1 MNQKEIKSLKNK
13 IQQEGAINVGYYTT
27 IIPKITELF
36 PELIAEF
43 AKDLALQ
50 GAEVVNI
57 DNAIIL
63 NAFVTKA
70 IEKMNYQ
77 EFKELA
83 PYFFGYIQTEEE
95 ILAEP
100 IQISRREYLR
110 FQAEGEQLFEYK
122 HPTESFEERVKELT
136 TKLVPNDNQVIAY
149 HPINENI
156 VILENA
162 EVTPEPFIDPG
173 LINDIND
180 TTPYPTL
187 VARRLLESSETLAE
201 HYRQEMLKNNAQER
215 REELT
220 EDALLAFVS
229 VKLANTIFELDPQ
242 EILIINQILQNESP
256 GCELITHIVIGY
268 SQGERWELAY
278 LKETDSPSENPD
290 IIRYLEHEIGAYY
303 RGSLAWLDIYNSK
316 QEIEESYIVDRES
329 LWSNSLAEVQALTGD
344 PSYLSEE
351 MYKEIT
357 QLNLPKEVFDQ
368 FILMNN
374 DERMKFLKRDH
385 TKNIQISN
393 ATQTQRR

>member
-1 MNQKEIKSLKNK
+1 MNQKERKSLKNK
-13 IQQEGAINVGYYTT
+13 IQQEGAINVGYYRT
-27 IIPKITELF
+27 IIPKITELW
-36 PELIAEF
+36 PEMIAEF

-83 PYFFGYIQTEEE
+83 PYFFGYIQTEED

-110 FQAEGEQLFEYK
+110 FQAEEEQLFEYK

-136 TKLVPNDNQVIAY
+136 TMLVPNDNQVIAY

-162 EVTPEPFIDPG
+162 EETPEPFIDPG

-187 VARRLLESSETLAE
+187 VARRLLESSKALEE
-201 HYRQEMLKNNAQER
+201 HYRQEMLKSNAQER
-215 REELT
+215 REELA

-229 VKLANTIFELDPQ
+229 VKLANTLFELDPQ

-256 GCELITHIVIGY
+256 GSELITHLVIGY
-268 SQGERWELAY
+268 SQGERWELAF
-278 LKETDSPSENPD
+278 LKETDSPSDSSD

-303 RGSLAWLDIYNSK
+303 RGSLAWLNFYDST
-316 QEIEESYIVDRES
+316 QEIEESYVVDREN
-329 LWSNSLAEVQALTGD
+329 LWSNPLNTVQSLTGD
-344 PSYLSEE
+344 PMYLSVE
-351 MYKEIT
+351 MYQSIKKIT
-357 QLNLPKEVFDQ
+357 LPEEEFNQ

-374 DERMKFLKRDH
+374 EDRRQFLKQDN
-385 TKNIQISN
+385 TKNYHSSN
-393 ATQTQRR
+393 PIQTQRR

>member
-13 IQQEGAINVGYYTT
+13 IQQEGAINVGYYPT

-43 AKDLALQ
+43 AKDLVLQ

-95 ILAEP
+95 TLAEP

-122 HPTESFEERVKELT
+122 LPTESFEERVKELT
-136 TKLVPNDNQVIAY
+136 TMIVPKDNQVIAY

-162 EVTPEPFIDPG
+162 EETPEPFIDPG

-187 VARRLLESSETLAE
+187 VARRLLESSKTIEE
-201 HYRQEMLKNNAQER
+201 HYRQEMLKDNAQER
-215 REELT
+215 REELA

-229 VKLANTIFELDPQ
+229 VKLTNTLFELDPQ
-242 EILIINQILQNESP
+242 EILIINQILKIESL
-256 GCELITHIVIGY
+256 GCELITHLVIGY
-268 SQGERWELAY
+268 SQGERWELAF
-278 LKETDSPSENPD
+278 LKESDFPADN

-303 RGSLAWLDIYNSK
+303 RGSLAWLNIYNSN
-316 QEIEESYIVDRES
+316 QEVEESYIVDRES
-329 LWSNSLAEVQALTGD
+329 LWNNSLAEVQSLTGD
-344 PSYLSEE
+344 PTYLSEQ
-351 MYKEIT
+351 MYKEIE
-357 QLNLPKEVFDQ
+357 QLNPSKEVFDR

-374 DERMKFLKRDH
+374 DERMKFLKKDP
-385 TKNIQISN
+385 TKNIPIVN
-393 ATQTQRR
+393 TTQTQRR